1 MSNEMTE
8 EEFSELSAKEI
19 TGEASDNERELL
31 KKICDQ
37 NSDYKETY
45 DLIRASTSLI
55 PMAEAL
61 DAGETENIPK
71 ELLNSLLSDK
81 IKKEAVNQE
90 PELIPFSEELENMPA
105 NFKVKPEGEEKVA
118 ACYSPNW
125 EGKSEGQES
134 SSFFWLPLAAA
145 ACVAAIYYTNSN
157 DGEAQLVEEI
167 SKGDFKTT
175 ESSPF
180 TDLNLEEEDVFAMV
194 EFGVWKEDLLRGGNE
209 ESKENFPEGVRKV
222 QLEKK
227 IDWEMW
233 KADKSVKYKVWIDED
248 YGTVKILSTE
258 SGQIETKQLNLLDDS
273 QSSEFHEIL
282 KKLIQ
287 GIEK

>member
-8 EEFSELSAKEI
+8 EEFSELSAKVI

-61 DAGETENIPK
+61 DAEESENIPK

-81 IKKEAVNQE
+81 VKKEGGNDK
-90 PELIPFSEELENMPA
+90 PKLIS
-105 NFKVKPEGEEKVA
+105 
-118 ACYSPNW
+118 
-125 EGKSEGQES
+125 
-134 SSFFWLPLAAA
+134 FWLPLAAA
-145 ACVAAIYYTNSN
+145 ACVAVIYYTNSN

-167 SKGDFKTT
+167 TKGDFKTT

-180 TDLNLEEEDVFAMV
+180 ADLNLEEEDVFAMV
-194 EFGVWKEDLLRGGNE
+194 EFGVWKEDLLRGANE
-209 ESKENFPEGVRKV
+209 ESKENFPDGVRKV

-248 YGTVKILSTE
+248 YGTVKILTTE

-273 QSSEFHEIL
+273 QSSELQEIL

>member
-1 MSNEMTE
+1 MTE
-8 EEFSELSAKEI
+8 EEFSELSAKVI

-31 KKICDQ
+31 KKLCDR

-61 DAGETENIPK
+61 DAEESENIPK

-81 IKKEAVNQE
+81 VKKEAVNQG
-90 PELIPFSEELENMPA
+90 PELIPFSEELEIMPA
-105 NFKVKPEGEEKVA
+105 KVGKVA
-118 ACYSPNW
+118 ACLAPNS
-125 EGKSEGQES
+125 EGKSEGEES

-157 DGEAQLVEEI
+157 DGEAQLVEKT

-180 TDLNLEEEDVFAMV
+180 VDLNLEEEDVFAMI
-194 EFGVWKEDLLRGGNE
+194 EFGVWKEDLLRGANE

-273 QSSEFHEIL
+273 QSSELQEIL

>member
-1 MSNEMTE
+1 MTE
-8 EEFSELSAKEI
+8 EEFSELSAKVI

-61 DAGETENIPK
+61 DAEESENIPK
-71 ELLNSLLSDK
+71 ELLNNLLSDK
-81 IKKEAVNQE
+81 VKKEGGKDK
-90 PELIPFSEELENMPA
+90 PKLIS
-105 NFKVKPEGEEKVA
+105 
-118 ACYSPNW
+118 
-125 EGKSEGQES
+125 
-134 SSFFWLPLAAA
+134 FWLPLAAA
-145 ACVAAIYYTNSN
+145 ACVAVIYYTNSN

-167 SKGDFKTT
+167 TKGDFKTT

-180 TDLNLEEEDVFAMV
+180 ADLNLEEEDVFAMV
-194 EFGVWKEDLLRGGNE
+194 EFGVWKEDLLRGANE
-209 ESKENFPEGVRKV
+209 ESKENFPDGVRKV

-248 YGTVKILSTE
+248 YGTVKILTTE

-273 QSSEFHEIL
+273 QSSELQEIL

>member
-1 MSNEMTE
+1 
-8 EEFSELSAKEI
+8 
-19 TGEASDNERELL
+19 
-31 KKICDQ
+31 
-37 NSDYKETY
+37 
-45 DLIRASTSLI
+45 
-55 PMAEAL
+55 MAGAL
-61 DAGETENIPK
+61 DAEESENIPK
-71 ELLNSLLSDK
+71 ELLNNLLSEK
-81 IKKEAVNQE
+81 VKKEGGNDK
-90 PELIPFSEELENMPA
+90 PKLIS
-105 NFKVKPEGEEKVA
+105 
-118 ACYSPNW
+118 
-125 EGKSEGQES
+125 
-134 SSFFWLPLAAA
+134 FWLPLAAA
-145 ACVAAIYYTNSN
+145 ACVAVVYYTNSN
-157 DGEAQLVEEI
+157 DREAQLVEEI
-167 SKGDFKTT
+167 TKGDFKTT

-180 TDLNLEEEDVFAMV
+180 ADLNLEEEDVFAMV

-248 YGTVKILSTE
+248 YGTVKILTTE

-273 QSSEFHEIL
+273 QSSELQEIL

>member
-8 EEFSELSAKEI
+8 EEFSELSAKVI

-31 KKICDQ
+31 KKLCDR

-45 DLIRASTSLI
+45 DLIRASASLI
-55 PMAEAL
+55 PMAGAL
-61 DAGETENIPK
+61 DAEESENIPK
-71 ELLNSLLSDK
+71 ELLNNLLSEK
-81 IKKEAVNQE
+81 VKKEGGNDK
-90 PELIPFSEELENMPA
+90 PKLIS
-105 NFKVKPEGEEKVA
+105 
-118 ACYSPNW
+118 
-125 EGKSEGQES
+125 
-134 SSFFWLPLAAA
+134 FWLPLAAA
-145 ACVAAIYYTNSN
+145 ACVAVVYYTNSN
-157 DGEAQLVEEI
+157 DREAQLVEEI
-167 SKGDFKTT
+167 TKGDFKTT

-180 TDLNLEEEDVFAMV
+180 ADLNLEEEDVFAMV
-194 EFGVWKEDLLRGGNE
+194 EFGVWKEDLLRGRNE
-209 ESKENFPEGVRKV
+209 ESKENIPEGVRKV

-248 YGTVKILSTE
+248 YGTVKILTTE

-273 QSSEFHEIL
+273 QSSELQEIL
-282 KKLIQ
+282 KKLIR

>member
-8 EEFSELSAKEI
+8 EEFSELSAKVI

-61 DAGETENIPK
+61 DAEESENIPK
-71 ELLNSLLSDK
+71 ELLNNLLSDK
-81 IKKEAVNQE
+81 VKKEAVNQE
-90 PELIPFSEELENMPA
+90 PELIPFSEELEKMPA
-105 NFKVKPEGEEKVA
+105 KVGKVA
-118 ACYSPNW
+118 ACLAPNS
-125 EGKSEGQES
+125 EGKSEGEES

-157 DGEAQLVEEI
+157 DGEAQLVEKT

-180 TDLNLEEEDVFAMV
+180 ADLNLEEEDVFAMV
-194 EFGVWKEDLLRGGNE
+194 EFGVWKEDLLRGANE

-273 QSSEFHEIL
+273 QSSELQEIL

>member
-1 MSNEMTE
+1 MTE
-8 EEFSELSAKEI
+8 EEFSELSAKVI
-19 TGEASDNERELL
+19 TGEANENERELL
-31 KKICDQ
+31 KKFCEQ

-61 DAGETENIPK
+61 DAEESENIPK
-71 ELLNSLLSDK
+71 ELLNNLLSDK
-81 IKKEAVNQE
+81 VKKEGGNDK
-90 PELIPFSEELENMPA
+90 PKLIS
-105 NFKVKPEGEEKVA
+105 
-118 ACYSPNW
+118 
-125 EGKSEGQES
+125 
-134 SSFFWLPLAAA
+134 FWLPLAAA
-145 ACVAAIYYTNSN
+145 ACVAVVYYTNSN
-157 DGEAQLVEEI
+157 DREAQLVEEI
-167 SKGDFKTT
+167 TKGDFKTT

-180 TDLNLEEEDVFAMV
+180 VDLNLEEEDVFAMI
-194 EFGVWKEDLLRGGNE
+194 EFGVWKEDLLRGANE

-273 QSSEFHEIL
+273 QSSELQEIL